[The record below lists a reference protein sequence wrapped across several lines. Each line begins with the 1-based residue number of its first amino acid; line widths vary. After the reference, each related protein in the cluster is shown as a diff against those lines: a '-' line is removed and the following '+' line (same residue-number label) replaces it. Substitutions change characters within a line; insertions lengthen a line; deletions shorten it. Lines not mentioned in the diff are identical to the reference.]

1 MTPSKID
8 AILRQKEHGAS
19 MYGES
24 SCYTKVYPR
33 QVEWYSDTN
42 AITELCGAPPVA
54 DGTLSREG
62 IVCSHPVWGEY
73 GV

>member
-1 MTPSKID
+1 MTPTKVD

-19 MYGES
+19 MYGGNS
-24 SCYTKVYPR
+24 RYTKVYPR
-33 QVEWYSDTN
+33 QVEWYGDAD

-54 DGTLSREG
+54 DGTSSREG
-62 IVCSHPVWGEY
+62 IVCSHPVWCEY